1 MSEKKLRIGL
11 PKGSLEEATVEL
23 FRRAGYAISRSSRG
37 YRPYIDHPGM
47 EVRLV
52 RPQELAR
59 YVTQGFLDCGIT
71 GMDWIL
77 ENEASVH
84 LVCELPYNRSTRL
97 PVRWVLAVHESSP
110 IRSPKDL
117 QGKRIATE
125 AVRLVS
131 AYLERHGVKAEV
143 EFSWGATEV
152 KVPELVDAIVDISE
166 TGSSLQ
172 ANNLRVVDTVLQSYP
187 QFLCSHSVWADAE
200 RRKQIESLALLLL
213 AALRGEEKVGLKMN
227 VAKDGIEAVLGVLP
241 ALRRPTVSPLADGE
255 WLAVETVLDES
266 QVRDLIPRLK
276 ELGAEGI
283 IEYPLNKV
291 IY

>member
-1 MSEKKLRIGL
+1 MSEAKLRIGL
-11 PKGSLEEATVEL
+11 PKGSLEEATIEL
-23 FRRAGYAISRSSRG
+23 FRRAGYVISRSSRG

-77 ENEASVH
+77 ETESSVH
-84 LVCELPYNRSTRL
+84 IVSELPYNRSTRL

-110 IRSPKDL
+110 VRSPSEL
-117 QGKRIATE
+117 NGKRIATE

-131 AYLERHGVKAEV
+131 NYLQRHSVQAEV

-166 TGSSLQ
+166 TGSSLR
-172 ANNLRVVDTVLQSYP
+172 ANNLRIVDTVLESYP
-187 QFLCSHSVWADAE
+187 QFICSHSVWADTG
-200 RRKQIESLALLLL
+200 RRKQLESLALLLL
-213 AALRGEEKVGLKMN
+213 AALRGEEKVGLKLN
-227 VAKDGIEAVLGVLP
+227 VAKDGIAAVLGILP
-241 ALRRPTVSPLADGE
+241 ALRKPTVSPLADGE